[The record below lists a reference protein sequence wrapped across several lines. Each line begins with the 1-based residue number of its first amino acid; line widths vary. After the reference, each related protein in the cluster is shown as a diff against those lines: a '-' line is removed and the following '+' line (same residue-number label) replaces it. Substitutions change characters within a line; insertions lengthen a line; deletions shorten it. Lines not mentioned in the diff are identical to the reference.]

1 MKLMQADQLGSLLAV
16 LKVNLETNTGK
27 CMFQLPME
35 CKTVWEDEEDRA
47 EKPEHGGKM

>member
-16 LKVNLETNTGK
+16 LKVKETDTGK
-27 CMFQLPME
+27 CTFQLPME